1 MSATPMSRTL
11 TFISVSLSAI
21 LLCAVPPGAGA
32 APTLRYSG
40 TVRGNL
46 STTGNTLGLA
56 GGAGGPSVNDGI
68 GAFIDGTGTLQVP
81 GWPLGTT
88 LDWTL
93 ASSTGVLDLPAGA
106 TILHAELVWGGSV
119 SAGVIG
125 SLDAPVELRGP
136 SGLLHEVTPDA
147 ATAAPADGT
156 MRDAGYYGRSATV
169 TSLIE
174 GAGTYRVGRVPS
186 SLGNGDGAVGWSLY
200 VVYGLA
206 SETPK
211 RLAVASIME
220 QVDAAP
226 NGDMTVELSGL
237 CIPNASGSRLARVAV
252 TSMEG
257 DATITGETLRFA
269 RLTNQLGDGGARIAP
284 PGNTLTNPLT
294 SRITGNDGA
303 IDTRGSFGNVNH
315 TSSANVSGA
324 RQGWD
329 LTNIDATTSLATN
342 WESAFFRPNS
352 GDDLHSLLALG
363 LVVRHRTP
371 ILSDGGA
378 VVVVAPTL
386 ATIGTVL
393 SVTVTLANTGDAG
406 ASSGVF
412 TMSLP
417 AGISYVPSSFLFNG
431 AFPVGGAVTASNA
444 LTTGVSLPTIGEG
457 ATATVTLSMRVDAV
471 PTGGLSLAPRVV
483 YQNQAC
489 AGVAVPE
496 IFDPSPVSPV
506 IFTECGNGRIE
517 AGEVC
522 DDGDATGLDGCSA
535 TCLQEPGYS
544 CGPNPGGNGTP
555 SRPDSFCVSTCGDG
569 VIAVGRER
577 CDDGNNVGLD
587 GCTVGCFVEYGYA
600 CPGPAGTAAHCI
612 TACGD
617 GQVAV
622 GTETCDGGSAG
633 VLDSNDGCDATCQVV
648 DGWTCATRAP
658 GAGTSVNPDSTCS
671 TECGDGV
678 VAAGAEAC
686 DDDNLAPLD
695 GCSPV
700 CESERG
706 WTCGATCVAIACG
719 DGIRALG
726 AEACDDGNA
735 SSGDGCSDACLVEV
749 GFGCEHTAVDG
760 DAEPDSVCVT
770 TCGDDVRAGS
780 ELCDDGNLALLDGC
794 SSTCE
799 FERGWTCGATCAP
812 IACGDGIRAL
822 GGEDCDDGNVSSGD
836 GCSDACLVEVGYA
849 CEHTAVDGDAAPDS
863 VCATTCGDAVRAA
876 SEFCDD
882 GNLATGDGCGADCLE
897 EPGWSCGGAV
907 GAASTCFVI
916 CGDGL
921 IRGDEV
927 CDDDNVEPAPLS
939 GEDPDGCFANCSEID
954 FGWGCEGEPSVCV
967 TTCGDGRIG
976 RNVEVCDDGNVV
988 AGDGCVG
995 DCAEVERG
1003 WSCGDPPLSPSTC
1016 EPLCGDGLVRGVE
1029 GCDDGDNDDGD
1040 GCSAD
1045 CRVEDNW
1052 ICVEADPE
1060 SPSICFEDGDE
1071 DGVFDDGDQSGDP
1084 TDNPCEA
1091 GETVGCDDNCPAFA
1105 NPDQTFP
1112 DRPHPLCPPY
1122 EGPRTQ
1128 GGGGCGGGPVGLW
1141 GLLALG
1147 FVVIGRSLRRWSV
1160 GVGFVAMM
1168 MVGGMAG
1175 GDARAQD
1182 VDPRAYDASLSPLG
1196 VLSVDTTGINGHLR
1210 PFVSLL
1216 GSFANDEVITRVA
1229 SDFTERGPLK
1239 ERFILTLAAGLGL
1252 FDRLE
1257 VAVGVPLVSTSMGP
1271 GGLDVGVED
1280 GAGESAAGLGDVR
1293 LVVRGRLLGPHVDE
1307 AGFGLGLS
1315 AEVTVPTGGDA
1326 FMTDGGATF
1335 LPRLIVDYRDGAGFA
1350 VAVNAGY
1357 RMRPAVAVDDLVI
1370 DDELRLGLGA
1380 EVPVGAFGL
1389 AFVAEANAGFG
1400 LGDSA
1405 YDEGGIASREVQAE
1419 GLGGLRWRST
1429 GGWVVSAAAGSGMSQ
1444 GYGAA
1449 DFRVVFGV
1457 TWNAAVASPIDEP
1470 MVAAVKNANRDP
1482 WRDEVKVPVVPP
1494 ARGAPV
1500 PSEVFDAIV
1509 LADPDTDVDGIM
1521 IPADQC
1527 PDEPEDRDGFQDE
1540 DGCPDPDN
1548 DADGILDAA
1557 DKCPD
1562 AKEVFNG
1569 SDDDDGCPDEGAAIL
1584 TKDGDM
1590 LKIPDRIRF
1599 KSGSAELLPSDKLI
1613 LDPVAAVLK
1622 SGGFGRL
1629 RIEGHTDNLGDR
1641 EFNVDLAERRA
1652 WSVRSYLIEQ
1662 GVDGERLFAKGFGPT
1677 RPVGSNATEP
1687 GRAQNRRVEF
1697 HMVKPGEPVEG
1708 IIR

>member
-21 LLCAVPPGAGA
+21 LIGVASPSAEA

-56 GGAGGPSVNDGI
+56 GGVGGPSVNDGT
-68 GAFIDGTGTLQVP
+68 GAFVDGTGTLQVP

-106 TILHAELVWGGSV
+106 TILHAELVWGGTV
-119 SAGVIG
+119 SAGVVG
-125 SLDAPVELRGP
+125 SLDEPVELRGP

-147 ATAAPADGT
+147 ATAAPANGT

-186 SLGNGDGAVGWSLY
+186 SLGSGDGAVGWSLY

-220 QVDAAP
+220 QVDTAP
-226 NGDMTVELSGL
+226 NGDMTFELAGL
-237 CIPNASGSRLARVAV
+237 CIPNASGSRLARVAL

-257 DATITGETLRFA
+257 DAIITGETLRFA
-269 RLTNQLGDGGARIAP
+269 RLTSQLGDGGARIAP
-284 PGNTLTNPLT
+284 PGTTLTNPLT

-303 IDTRGSFGNVNH
+303 IDTRGSFGNANH

-342 WESAFFRPNS
+342 WESAFLRPNA
-352 GDDLHSLLALG
+352 GDDLHALLALG
-363 LVVRHRTP
+363 LAVRHRTP
-371 ILSDGGA
+371 ILNDGGGT
-378 VVVVAPTL
+378 VVVAPTQ

-393 SVTVTLANTGDAG
+393 TVTVSLANTGDAG
-406 ASSGVF
+406 ASGGVF

-417 AGISYVPSSFLFNG
+417 AGVSYVPSSFLFNG
-431 AFPVGGAVTASNA
+431 AFPVGGAVTAPNA
-444 LTTGVSLPTIGEG
+444 LATGVSLPTIGEG
-457 ATATVTLSMRVDAV
+457 ATATVTLSVRVDAV
-471 PTGGLSLAPRVV
+471 PAGGLSLAPRVV
-483 YQNQAC
+483 YENQAC
-489 AGVAVPE
+489 SGVAVPE

-535 TCLQEPGYS
+535 TCQQESGWA

-569 VIAVGRER
+569 VLAVGRER

-617 GQVAV
+617 GQLAV
-622 GTETCDGGSAG
+622 GRETCDDGAAG
-633 VLDSNDGCDATCQVV
+633 VLNTNDGCDATCRVV
-648 DGWTCATRAP
+648 DGWTCAARAP
-658 GAGTSVNPDSTCS
+658 GAGTAANPDSTCTS
-671 TECGDGV
+671 ECGDGV
-678 VAAGAEAC
+678 VAVGVEVC
-686 DDDNLAPLD
+686 DDDNLAALD
-695 GCSPV
+695 GCSSTCSV
-700 CESERG
+700 ERG
-706 WTCGATCVAIACG
+706 WTCAVTCAATACG

-726 AEACDDGNA
+726 AEACDDGNL
-735 SSGDGCSDACLVEV
+735 SSGDGCTDACVVEV

-760 DAEPDSVCVT
+760 D
-770 TCGDDVRAGS
+770 
-780 ELCDDGNLALLDGC
+780 
-794 SSTCE
+794 
-799 FERGWTCGATCAP
+799 
-812 IACGDGIRAL
+812 
-822 GGEDCDDGNVSSGD
+822 GE
-836 GCSDACLVEVGYA
+836 
-849 CEHTAVDGDAAPDS
+849 PDS
-863 VCATTCGDAVRAA
+863 VCATTCGDGVRAA

-882 GNLATGDGCGADCLE
+882 GDLEGGDGCGADCLE

-907 GAASTCFVI
+907 GVASTCAAI

-939 GEDPDGCFANCSEID
+939 GDDPDGCLANCDEVD
-954 FGWGCEGEPSVCV
+954 FGWDCEGEPSVCV

-976 RNVEVCDDGNVV
+976 LNVEVCDDNNAV
-988 AGDGCVG
+988 AGDGCAS

-1040 GCSAD
+1040 GCTAD

-1052 ICVEADPE
+1052 ICDEADPD
-1060 SPSICFEDGDE
+1060 SASICFQDGDR
-1071 DGVFDDGDQSGDP
+1071 DGVFDDGDQSGNPD
-1084 TDNPCEA
+1084 DNPCEA

-1112 DRPHPLCPPY
+1112 DPPDPLCPPY
-1122 EGPRTQ
+1122 DGPRTQ
-1128 GGGGCGGGPVGLW
+1128 GGGGCGGGAVGILGW
-1141 GLLALG
+1141 LALG
-1147 FVVIGRSLRRWSV
+1147 LIGVSRVVRRRGA
-1160 GVGFVAMM
+1160 GVALVAMATVSGT
-1168 MVGGMAG
+1168 VGGG
-1175 GDARAQD
+1175 ARAQE
-1182 VDPRAYDASLSPLG
+1182 VDPRAYDASLSPQG
-1196 VLSVDTTGINGHLR
+1196 VLSVDTTGTNGHLR

-1229 SDFTERGPLK
+1229 TDFTERGPLK

-1257 VAVGVPLVSTSMGP
+1257 VAVGVPLVSTSLGSA
-1271 GGLDVGVED
+1271 GVEAGAED
-1280 GAGESAAGLGDVR
+1280 GAGESAAGIGDLRFVI
-1293 LVVRGRLLGPHVDE
+1293 RGKLIGPRVDE

-1315 AEVTVPTGGDA
+1315 ADVTVPTGGDA

-1335 LPRLIVDYRDGAGFA
+1335 LPRLIADYRDGAGFV
-1350 VAVNAGY
+1350 VALNAGY

-1370 DDELRLGLGA
+1370 DDELRFGLGA

-1389 AFVAEANAGFG
+1389 AFVAEANAGLG

-1405 YDEGGIASREVQAE
+1405 YDEGGIASREVQIE

-1482 WRDEVKVPVVPP
+1482 WRDEVKAPVVPP
-1494 ARGAPV
+1494 AGGAPV
-1500 PSEVFDAIV
+1500 PTEVFDAIV
-1509 LADPDTDVDGIM
+1509 LADPDTDADGIM

-1527 PDEPEDRDGFQDE
+1527 PDDPEDRDGFQDE

-1584 TKDGDM
+1584 TRDGDM

-1677 RPVGSNATEP
+1677 RPIGSNATEP